1 MVIDDWVGHINQ
13 LIVASAYS
21 EHCIIDYDE
30 TDVDFDPSHRNTLCK
45 IGESPLA
52 YHGDVGM
59 QCGRHKF
66 SPFIIWKGVQEEEFI
81 VTVGYKC
88 LNLVKCTLCS

>member
-30 TDVDFDPSHRNTLCK
+30 TDVDFDPSHRNILCK

-52 YHGDVGM
+52 YGPMGT
-59 QCGRHKF
+59 Q
-66 SPFIIWKGVQEEEFI
+66 IAAW
-81 VTVGYKC
+81 
-88 LNLVKCTLCS
+88 